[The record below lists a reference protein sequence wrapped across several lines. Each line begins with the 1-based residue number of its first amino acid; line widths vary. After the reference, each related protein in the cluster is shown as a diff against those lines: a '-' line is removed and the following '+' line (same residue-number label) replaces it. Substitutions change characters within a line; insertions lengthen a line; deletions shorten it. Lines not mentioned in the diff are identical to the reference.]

1 MPTEIKGVS
10 GIEFLGCIS
19 TEELVKYYNL
29 CDIFVMPSYFEA
41 YGIVFAEAL
50 IYGLPCIGRNAF
62 AMKEFIKDGKNGYL
76 INEDND
82 EYLADKMLQLLNND
96 EIKEYVKSKRQQYI
110 KEYSWNSVAEK
121 IIKVMKNDGY
131 KL

>member
-1 MPTEIKGVS
+1 
-10 GIEFLGCIS
+10 
-19 TEELVKYYNL
+19 
-29 CDIFVMPSYFEA
+29 
-41 YGIVFAEAL
+41 
-50 IYGLPCIGRNAF
+50 
-62 AMKEFIKDGKNGYL
+62 MKEFIKDGKNGYL